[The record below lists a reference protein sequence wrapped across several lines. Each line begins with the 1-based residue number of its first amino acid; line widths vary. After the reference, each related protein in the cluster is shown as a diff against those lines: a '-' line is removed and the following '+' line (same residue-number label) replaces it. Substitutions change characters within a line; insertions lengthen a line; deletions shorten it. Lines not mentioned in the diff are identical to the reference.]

1 MNVQPI
7 DVVNLYR
14 ALTKKAIKYDR
25 NELSAMRFIKWC
37 EKHDVDPLRFM
48 KARILLAQTSDRD
61 VPAINALASNALVE
75 GDAWEEILDRIE
87 GMEEDARFVRS
98 EMEKAHDRK
107 LATLA
112 ASTPAQEKFKAQHL
126 DKPEACMSE
135 LEFSGGYHPKS
146 SYCRPCRLAGEC
158 AYFTNQHHGFDV
170 IMLRMKRG
178 HIGYVKVE

>member
-14 ALTKKAIKYDR
+14 VLTKKVIKFDR

-48 KARILLAQTSDRD
+48 KARILLAQEGEREI
-61 VPAINALASNALVE
+61 PAINALASNALVE

-98 EMEKAHDRK
+98 EMEKAHDRRV
-107 LATLA
+107 ATLLA
-112 ASTPAQEKFKAQHL
+112 ATPAQEKFKAQHL
-126 DKPEACMSE
+126 DKPELCMSE

-146 SYCRPCRLAGEC
+146 DYCRSCRMAGEC
-158 AYFTNQHHGFDV
+158 AYYTNQRHGSDV
-170 IMLRMKRG
+170 VMLRMQQG
-178 HIGYVKVE
+178 HIGYPKIE